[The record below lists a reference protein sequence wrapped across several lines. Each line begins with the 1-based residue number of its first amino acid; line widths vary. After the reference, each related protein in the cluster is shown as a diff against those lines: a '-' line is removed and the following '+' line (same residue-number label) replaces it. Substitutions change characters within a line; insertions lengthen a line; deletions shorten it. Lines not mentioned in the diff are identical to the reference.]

1 MERVFPIDTTGF
13 KFTPLIRDSCVPLYR
28 QLVDQIREAV
38 QDKSFNPKDPLPKEV
53 DIAEYLGISRSV
65 VRQAILQL
73 VAEGFL
79 TRIPGKGTFLAAPI
93 PIVEYDILG
102 FYNFKKEV
110 ERQGQEL
117 SIRLVSFERLP
128 MDPINSGLFQAGQDD
143 HIIEIWRTLSVNNMP
158 VILERTTI
166 LESLVPGITADDVK
180 DIPYLTL
187 FQKYGITITKA
198 KKYIE
203 PRLSDPFISQ
213 ELEIKT
219 GMPVLNIDRY
229 TYGPD
234 EKSVVARSV
243 WTIRGD
249 RCRHY
254 LSLESRNL

>member
-1 MERVFPIDTTGF
+1 MLERVFHIDRTCF
-13 KFTPLIRDSCVPLYR
+13 KFAPLIRDSSVPFYR

-38 QDKSFNPKDPLPKEV
+38 RDKSFDPKDPLPKEV
-53 DIAEYLGISRSV
+53 DIAEYHGISRSV

-73 VAEGFL
+73 VAEGLL
-79 TRIPGKGTFLAAPI
+79 TRISGKGTFLAS

-110 ERQGQEL
+110 ERQNQEL
-117 SIRLVSFERLP
+117 SIRLVSFEKLP
-128 MDPINSGLFQAGQDD
+128 MDPINSGLFQAGPDD
-143 HIIEIWRTLSVNNMP
+143 HIIEIWRTLSVNKMP

-166 LESLVPGITADDVK
+166 LESLVPGITANDVK
-180 DIPYLTL
+180 DIPYLSL
-187 FQKYGITITKA
+187 FQKYGITLTKA

-203 PRLSDPFISQ
+203 PRLSDPFSSQ
-213 ELEIKT
+213 ELELNI

-229 TYGPD
+229 TYGAD
-234 EKSVVARSV
+234 EKSVVARCV

-254 LSLESRNL
+254 ISLESRNL

>member
-1 MERVFPIDTTGF
+1 MERMFLIDRTSF
-13 KFTPLIRDSCVPLYR
+13 KFTPLIRDSSVPLYR

-38 QDKSFNPKDPLPKEV
+38 RDESFNPVDPLPKEV
-53 DIAEYLGISRSV
+53 GIAEYHGISRSV

-79 TRIPGKGTFLAAPI
+79 SRIPGKGTFLVS

-117 SIRLVSFERLP
+117 SIRLVSFEKLP
-128 MDPINSGLFQAGQDD
+128 MDPINSGLFQVGQDD
-143 HIIEIWRTLSVNNMP
+143 HIIEIWRTLSVNKMP

-166 LESLVPGITADDVK
+166 PESLVPGITAHDVK
-180 DIPYLTL
+180 DIPYLSL
-187 FQKYGITITKA
+187 FQKYGITLTKA

-213 ELEIKT
+213 ELEINI

-229 TYGPD
+229 TYGAD
-234 EKSVVARSV
+234 EKSVVARCV

-249 RCRHY
+249 RCKHY
-254 LSLESRNL
+254 ISLESRNL